1 MKHLASLFTTFSDLR
16 WYQIMC
22 FMYVSSGSDHLREKD
37 GLWAVLVWLSI
48 LAARK
53 QSVEE
58 IVRDHWA
65 KFGRHYYCRWEK
77 WGKDTGIYA
86 VDGTILLQLQLVYP
100 CSALLRCAF
109 PLYTEW
115 KSATDCHSSIGRF
128 FMMRK
133 QQKLFTY
140 WRSSVY
146 MSLLVYK

>member
-1 MKHLASLFTTFSDLR
+1 MRHLPSLFTFFSDLQ

-22 FMYVSSGSDHLREKD
+22 FMYVSLGSDHLREKD

-58 IVRDHWA
+58 IVRDHWT

-77 WGKDTGIYA
+77 WGTGTSA
-86 VDGTILLQLQLVYP
+86 VGRTILLQPWLLQV
-100 CSALLRCAF
+100 CSAAFRCAF
-109 PLYTEW
+109 AVSTEW
-115 KSATDCHSSIGRF
+115 KPATDCHSSVGRF
-128 FMMRK
+128 FRMSNW

-140 WRSSVY
+140 WRGSIY
-146 MSLLVYK
+146 MSLLVYE